1 MYIEQGEGGWWEELH
16 VHVHV
21 LTVYMYIEQGEG
33 GWWEEL
39 L

>member
-21 LTVYMYIEQGEG
+21 LTVYIEQGEG